1 MKKSIFRANFEESLN
16 LEDDGF
22 VKLQQEQ
29 HEKTAK
35 FFKNGHAS
43 LWFRIRSLILSL
55 IFPIGFNF
63 FVLIVSMEFHE
74 SKTLTL
80 PIAKQETLTVNVFLI
95 LLLIWLTFVVIG
107 KWVKRSYLLPYRY
120 QFHVF
125 TFMIWFLL
133 EIDLVVFDILLA
145 NLSTV
150 EIIAIYGIMMIETYM
165 LFTIALAGLRKL
177 MYAEAEIS
185 GDTFRNKIAKMISL
199 YGMAILGIDIL
210 IKHILGLFSLDVS
223 TSIKAFGFLL
233 MWIFCNIVVIAVSA
247 FIGLPYFLQAY
258 YKWKYPEEYREWEGK
273 SVEEWYGK
281 KYLKKHKELLKNE

>member
-1 MKKSIFRANFEESLN
+1 MKKSIFKASFEESLN

-29 HEKTAK
+29 HDKTAK

-74 SKTLTL
+74 SRTLTL
-80 PIAKQETLTVNVFLI
+80 PIAKHESLTVNVFLI
-95 LLLIWLTFVVIG
+95 LLLIWLSFVVIG
-107 KWVKRSYLLPYRY
+107 KWVKRAYLLPYRY

-125 TFMIWFLL
+125 TFLVWFIL

-145 NLSTV
+145 NLSTA
-150 EIIAIYGIMMIETYM
+150 EIIAIYGIMMIATYM

-177 MYAEAEIS
+177 MYAEIS
-185 GDTFRNKIAKMISL
+185 GDTFLNKIAKMISL
-199 YGMAILGIDIL
+199 YGMAILGIGII
-210 IKHILGLFSLDVS
+210 IKHILWLFTLDAS
-223 TSIKAFGFLL
+223 TSIKTFGFLL
-233 MWIFCNIVVIAVSA
+233 MWIFCNIVVIAISA

-258 YKWKYPEEYREWEGK
+258 YKWKYPEAYREWEGK

-281 KYLKKHKELLKNE
+281 KYLKKHKELLNNE

>member
-1 MKKSIFRANFEESLN
+1 MKKSIFKASFEESLN

-29 HEKTAK
+29 HDKTAK
-35 FFKNGHAS
+35 FYKNGHAS
-43 LWFRIRSLILSL
+43 LWFRIRSFILSL

-80 PIAKQETLTVNVFLI
+80 PIAKHESLTVNVFLI
-95 LLLIWLTFVVIG
+95 LVLIWLSFVVIG

-125 TFMIWFLL
+125 TFLVWFIL

-145 NLSTV
+145 NLSTA
-150 EIIAIYGIMMIETYM
+150 EIIAIYGIMMIATYM

-177 MYAEAEIS
+177 MYAEASE
-185 GDTFRNKIAKMISL
+185 DTFLNKIAKMISL
-199 YGMAILGIDIL
+199 YGMAILGIGII
-210 IKHILGLFSLDVS
+210 IKHILGLFTLDAS

-233 MWIFCNIVVIAVSA
+233 MWIFCNIVVLAVSA

-258 YKWKYPEEYREWEGK
+258 YKWKYPEAYREWEGK

-281 KYLKKHKELLKNE
+281 KYLKKHKELLNNE

>member
-1 MKKSIFRANFEESLN
+1 MKKSIFKASFEESLN

-35 FFKNGHAS
+35 FFKNGYAS

-74 SKTLTL
+74 SETLTL
-80 PIAKQETLTVNVFLI
+80 PIARHESLTVTVFLI
-95 LLLIWLTFVVIG
+95 LLLIWLSLVVIG

-120 QFHVF
+120 QFHAF
-125 TFMIWFLL
+125 TFMVWFLL

-145 NLSTV
+145 NLSIV
-150 EIIAIYGIMMIETYM
+150 EIIAIYGIMMIATYM

-177 MYAEAEIS
+177 MYAEIS
-185 GDTFRNKIAKMISL
+185 GDTFLNKIAKMISL
-199 YGMAILGIDIL
+199 YGMAILGIGII
-210 IKHILGLFSLDVS
+210 IKHILGLFTLDAS

-233 MWIFCNIVVIAVSA
+233 MWIFCNIVVIAISA

-258 YKWKYPEEYREWEGK
+258 YKWKYPEAYREWEGK

-281 KYLKKHKELLKNE
+281 KYLKKHKELLNNE

>member
-1 MKKSIFRANFEESLN
+1 MNKRSIFTASFEESLN

-29 HEKTAK
+29 HDKTAK
-35 FFKNGHAS
+35 FYKNGHAS
-43 LWFRIRSLILSL
+43 LWFRIRSFILSL

-80 PIAKQETLTVNVFLI
+80 PIARHESLTANVFLI
-95 LLLIWLTFVVIG
+95 LLLIWLSFVVIG

-125 TFMIWFLL
+125 TFLVWFIL

-150 EIIAIYGIMMIETYM
+150 EIIAIYGIMMLATYM

-177 MYAEAEIS
+177 MYDEIS
-185 GDTFRNKIAKMISL
+185 GDTFLNKIAKMISL
-199 YGMAILGIDIL
+199 YG
-210 IKHILGLFSLDVS
+210 
-223 TSIKAFGFLL
+223 
-233 MWIFCNIVVIAVSA
+233 IF
-247 FIGLPYFLQAY
+247 
-258 YKWKYPEEYREWEGK
+258 
-273 SVEEWYGK
+273 
-281 KYLKKHKELLKNE
+281 